1 MACAAHSY
9 ERRSPTQRA
18 DRTSQ
23 QQPSFSAPA
32 RGAGRTRNNSPRCPQ
47 ATGPG
52 ELEHAPTGH
61 ATPRAGAAQD
71 AATTEHLVTTG
82 APLEA
87 RHQPIT
93 PSEEHSTQ
101 AEEYGNQTCMNTT
114 DHPLK
119 HKAPGPD
126 AAGHCKLA
134 MTL

>member
-1 MACAAHSY
+1 MASAAHDY

-23 QQPSFSAPA
+23 QFSFSVPA
-32 RGAGRTRNNSPRCPQ
+32 QGTGRTRNNSPRCPQ

-71 AATTEHLVTTG
+71 AATTLHLETNTG

-87 RHQPIT
+87 RQQPI
-93 PSEEHSTQ
+93 HLRQ
-101 AEEYGNQTCMNTT
+101 AL
-114 DHPLK
+114 H
-119 HKAPGPD
+119 
-126 AAGHCKLA
+126 AG
-134 MTL
+134 TE